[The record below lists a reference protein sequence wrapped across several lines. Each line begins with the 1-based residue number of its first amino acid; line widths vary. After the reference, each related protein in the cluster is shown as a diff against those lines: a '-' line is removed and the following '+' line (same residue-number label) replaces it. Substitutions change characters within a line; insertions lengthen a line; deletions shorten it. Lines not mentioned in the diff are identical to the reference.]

1 MIQTEKVIV
10 KKKLLLE
17 ALQFPM
23 YRDNKM
29 VVISCIYT
37 ETIFWYK
44 TIKPSEQ
51 FGRQYKHLDALLDQ

>member
-1 MIQTEKVIV
+1 
-10 KKKLLLE
+10 
-17 ALQFPM
+17 M
-23 YRDNKM
+23 YPDNKM

-51 FGRQYKHLDALLDQ
+51 FGRQYKHLDALLDK